1 MEHFSLQDGES
12 LAREVHRILRAGGC
26 FRVIVP
32 DGELALRRY
41 VDAPQELVERR
52 GNGEG
57 TPMEIVNLYFRQR
70 YEHQFAY
77 DWTTMEKMLLRAG
90 FSTVNRSAFGK
101 SDRCTRVVLDDQKYQ
116 WESLYVEAMKS

>member
-1 MEHFSLQDGES
+1 L
-12 LAREVHRILRAGGC
+12 I
-26 FRVIVP
+26 
-32 DGELALRRY
+32 
-41 VDAPQELVERR
+41 ERR

-77 DWTTMEKMLLRAG
+77 DWTTMKKMLLRAG
-90 FSTVNRSAFGK
+90 FSTVNRAAFGK
-101 SDRCTRVVLDDQKYQ
+101 SDRCTPVVLDDQKYQ